1 MGSAKLQVEPL
12 PDGGSRAEYALA
24 VQPLFPIPAAVAP
37 YTSGI
42 FKKQV
47 ADLLEDVQA
56 ELSRQAVKA
65 AGAAKEG

>member
-1 MGSAKLQVEPL
+1 MEPL
-12 PDGGSRAEYALA
+12 EGGGTRAEYFLA
-24 VQPLFPIPAAVAP
+24 VQPLLPIPAAVAP

-56 ELSRQAVKA
+56 ELNRQAQ
-65 AGAAKEG
+65 EGLLG